1 MPHEPHLYAGH
12 DFDSSRHSSSIP
24 LQQVL
29 DKLTAELKAQ
39 QRNAAVV
46 MQRLSREA
54 DSWLRRLPTLRH
66 TAETFVLHW

>member
-1 MPHEPHLYAGH
+1 
-12 DFDSSRHSSSIP
+12 
-24 LQQVL
+24 
-29 DKLTAELKAQ
+29 
-39 QRNAAVV
+39 VV